1 MISAE
6 DAMNRALAAIARS
19 VVTPEYHKAA
29 ASVNVG
35 CVSMSPAHRRK
46 RITEFRN
53 AILSIAAE
61 AIRAEFAAGNHW
73 QVVEI
78 EPEKFAIQHA
88 TTGEFYKAKTRGNG
102 RRLVTFRFIERAKL
116 VAHIRNAG

>member
-1 MISAE
+1 MISDK
-6 DAMNRALAAIARS
+6 DAMNRALAAIETTYSA
-19 VVTPEYHKAA
+19 PEYHRAVKALLDD
-29 ASVNVG
+29 ASDGTVG
-35 CVSMSPAHRRK
+35 QVKTLCA
-46 RITEFRN
+46 T
-53 AILSIAAE
+53 ILAIAAN

-102 RRLVTFRFIERAKL
+102 RRLVTFRFIERAKIA
-116 VAHIRNAG
+116 AHIRNAR